1 MSSNRKE
8 VEEVSYP
15 VSPGKRIDIYFAQY
29 QCMGFTFDLLI
40 PRPKEVGADT
50 PGLLNKYVGTRSEDQ
65 QLEDWNLEEVDAD
78 QEVVHEQ
85 GNWTEIEPRARVEHY
100 PIGA

>member
-40 PRPKEVGADT
+40 PRPKEVGVDT

-65 QLEDWNLEEVDAD
+65 QLEDWDSEE
-78 QEVVHEQ
+78 VHEQ
-85 GNWTEIEPRARVEHY
+85 GNWTELEPRARVEHY